1 MKIMEIFEPNQTPQ
15 SKIESNQLTNDER
28 LSIKELIHQ
37 HLKDNPNADLDFL
50 DYWDDILE
58 KLS

>member
-15 SKIESNQLTNDER
+15 SKIESKQLTDEER
-28 LSIKELIHQ
+28 LSIKELIHK

-50 DYWDDILE
+50 DYWDDILV